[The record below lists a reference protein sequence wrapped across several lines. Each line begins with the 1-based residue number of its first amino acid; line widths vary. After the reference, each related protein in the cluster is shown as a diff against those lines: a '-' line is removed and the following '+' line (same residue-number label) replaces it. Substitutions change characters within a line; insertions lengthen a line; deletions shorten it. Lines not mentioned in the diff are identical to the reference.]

1 MKKQKQKEKNNDRT
15 AWTVSILIHA
25 LLIIAFIFMVAWRE
39 PNPPHPEYGIQI
51 NFGTDDVGSG
61 EIQPTEPA
69 NTSESEEESDPAP
82 AEEEVVEEQ
91 PVEEAVSDAEPTE
104 EVIDPVAEESTAE
117 DTPTETL
124 TQKAP
129 SPDVI
134 EEEPQPEEV
143 VETKVVK
150 EEPKEQ
156 PKVEEKVEEKE
167 PVKTPVL
174 YEKKEENTT
183 DGTGETNSEATK
195 ANQGDNKDETGDKG
209 QEDGSLDART
219 LYGNQGGGGGA
230 PGLSMSGWVWDF
242 IPNAEDE
249 SDENG
254 RLVFEV
260 KIDDEGEIVS
270 VRTLE
275 RSVSTTVEKI
285 YRQEI
290 EKLTFTK
297 TSDNHS
303 TAAISTGTITF
314 VIKSK

>member
-1 MKKQKQKEKNNDRT
+1 MEKPTEKNNDRT

-51 NFGTDDVGSG
+51 NFGTDDAGTG
-61 EIQPTEPA
+61 DIQPTQPA
-69 NTSESEEESDPAP
+69 NTAESEEEADPAP
-82 AEEEVVEEQ
+82 AEQEIVEEQ
-91 PVEEAVSDAEPTE
+91 PVEEAVAETESTE
-104 EVIDPVAEESTAE
+104 EVVDPVAEESTAQE
-117 DTPTETL
+117 TPTETI

-134 EEEPQPEEV
+134 EEEPQPKEIVEPKV
-143 VETKVVK
+143 VE

-156 PKVEEKVEEKE
+156 PKVEETKEEKD

-174 YEKKEENTT
+174 YESKDNNTT
-183 DGTGETNSEATK
+183 DGTGESAAEATK
-195 ANQGDNKDETGDKG
+195 ANHGDDTDATGDKG
-209 QEDGSLDART
+209 QEDGSLNAQT

-230 PGLSMSGWVWDF
+230 PALNMSGWMWDF
-242 IPNAEDE
+242 KPSPKDD

-254 RLVFEV
+254 RIVFEV
-260 KIDDEGEIVS
+260 KIDEDGEIIS

-275 RSVSTTVEKI
+275 RSVNTTVENV
-285 YRQEI
+285 YRREI